1 MILEPKP
8 KFSKQGLFEEGWSKH
23 YPGMIEMIG
32 PEMGGKGVEVRPA
45 SMEVIIDG
53 ETEKVDVCNVIPAM
67 KAGKIAELA
76 GVTDGNW
83 APTIAHTMQSR
94 KNSDIHILGD
104 AAAQGDMPKSGF
116 SANSQAKVCSM
127 AVRGELTDSKVFP
140 AKFSNTCWSLVDT
153 NDGIK
158 VGASYEATDEKIAK
172 VSGFVSK
179 TGEDASVRKATYEES
194 LGWYA
199 GITSD
204 MFG

>member
-1 MILEPKP
+1 
-8 KFSKQGLFEEGWSKH
+8 
-23 YPGMIEMIG
+23 
-32 PEMGGKGVEVRPA
+32 
-45 SMEVIIDG
+45 
-53 ETEKVDVCNVIPAM
+53 M

-104 AAAQGDMPKSGF
+104 GAQGDMPKSGF
-116 SANSQAKVCSM
+116 SANSQAKCAQWLSEVNLQIQSISSQI
-127 AVRGELTDSKVFP
+127 LKYL
-140 AKFSNTCWSLVDT
+140 LVPFDT

-179 TGEDASVRKATYEES
+179 TGEDASVRKATYGES

>member
-1 MILEPKP
+1 MN
-8 KFSKQGLFEEGWSKH
+8 S
-23 YPGMIEMIG
+23 IETFQLSIFKDIYVVG
-32 PEMGGKGVEVRPA
+32 E
-45 SMEVIIDG
+45 SID
-53 ETEKVDVCNVIPAM
+53 A
-67 KAGKIAELA
+67 
-76 GVTDGNW
+76 
-83 APTIAHTMQSR
+83 
-94 KNSDIHILGD
+94 
-104 AAAQGDMPKSGF
+104 GDMPKSGF
-116 SANSQAKVCSM
+116 SANSQAKVCAM

-153 NDGIK
+153 NDGNK

-179 TGEDASVRKATYEES
+179 TGEDAAVRKATYEES

>member
-1 MILEPKP
+1 
-8 KFSKQGLFEEGWSKH
+8 
-23 YPGMIEMIG
+23 MIERIG
-32 PEMGGKGVEVRPA
+32 PDMGGNSVEVRPD
-45 SMEVIIDG
+45 SMEVVIDG
-53 ETEKVDVCNVIPAM
+53 SSEKVDVCNVIPAM
-67 KAGKIAELA
+67 KAGKIAEIA

-83 APTIAHTMQSR
+83 APVIPHTMQSR
-94 KNSDIHILGD
+94 KNDHIHVLGD
-104 AAAQGDMPKSGF
+104 ASSQGDMPKSGF
-116 SANSQAKVCSM
+116 SANSQAKVCAM
-127 AVRGELTDSKVFP
+127 AVRAALTDSKLFP

-179 TGEDASVRKATYEES
+179 TGEDAALRKATYEES
-194 LGWYA
+194 LGWYS